1 MKAMIFTAGIEG
13 KLQPRSSEKP
23 KALLAVNN
31 EPLLGLLI
39 RRLAFCGFSEVI
51 VNVHHFAGQIID
63 YLRANNDFGIRIEV
77 SVETDLRLDTGGGL
91 KKVEWFFD
99 DDSPFLLHNLEVL
112 SDIDLTLLYRDHLK
126 SGALATLVV
135 RNRESARFML
145 FNDSMHLCGWE
156 NLATNETR
164 HIASYSGTLSRYAFS
179 RIQVVNPCIFKH
191 IGQKSAFPL
200 AELYLDLA
208 GRNLIRGYRDNESIW
223 MDLGKNE
230 GIIEAE
236 KFFLKN

>member
-13 KLQPRSSEKP
+13 KLQPGSSEKP
-23 KALLAVNN
+23 KALVVVNN

-39 RRLAFCGFSEVI
+39 RRLASCGFREII

-99 DDSPFLLHNLEVL
+99 DGSPFLLHNLEVL
-112 SDIDLTLLYRDHLK
+112 SDIDLELLYRDHLK
-126 SGALATLVV
+126 SEALATLVV

-164 HIASYSGTLSRYAFS
+164 QIASYSGTLSRFAFS
-179 RIQVVNPCIFKH
+179 RIQVVNPCIFKY
-191 IGQKSAFPL
+191 IDQKSAFPL
-200 AELYLDLA
+200 TELYLDLA
-208 GRNLIRGYRDNESIW
+208 GCNLIRGYRDNESIW